1 MPPAAQR
8 DDQSW
13 ELMRVWFAEHGLHCS
28 LKVGVYESEGIG
40 EERAWGMVLADV
52 TRHLADAVSS
62 LTGREKEAALQA
74 IRLHFE
80 EELDSPTS
88 QTHGSFQG

>member
-1 MPPAAQR
+1 
-8 DDQSW
+8 
-13 ELMRVWFAEHGLHCS
+13 
-28 LKVGVYESEGIG
+28 
-40 EERAWGMVLADV
+40 MVLADV